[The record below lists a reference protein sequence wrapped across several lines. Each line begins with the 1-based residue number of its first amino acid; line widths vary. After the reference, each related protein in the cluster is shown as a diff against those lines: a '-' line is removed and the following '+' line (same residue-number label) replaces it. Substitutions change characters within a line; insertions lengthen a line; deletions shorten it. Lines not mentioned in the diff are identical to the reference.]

1 MAKNLILIFGGSGS
15 GTTTLAKKIS
25 RELSFFHL
33 DTDDYFWLPT
43 DPKFTVKRPVEERL
57 ALMRRDIDR
66 AENAVISGSLTDW
79 GNPLIPAFTLAV
91 RIELDPEL
99 RLKRLQE
106 RERRRFGS
114 RIDPGGDMYEI
125 NQAFLEWAKG
135 YDTGGPEVRSKAK
148 HDRWQQLLSC
158 PILLLD
164 GADTLE
170 VNFQKVL
177 RMIPEGE
184 RKREA

>member
-15 GTTTLAKKIS
+15 GTTTLAEKIS

-43 DPKFTVKRPVEERL
+43 DPKFTAKRPVAERL
-57 ALMRRDIDR
+57 ALMRRDIDK
-66 AENAVISGSLTDW
+66 AENAVISGSLTGW
-79 GNPLIPAFTLAV
+79 GDPLIPAFTLAV
-91 RIELDPEL
+91 RIEMEPSL
-99 RLKRLQE
+99 RLQRLMD

-114 RIDPGGDMYEI
+114 RIDPGGDMYET

-135 YDTGGPEVRSKAK
+135 YDTAGPEIRSKAK
-148 HDRWQQLLSC
+148 HDQWQRLLPC
-158 PILLLD
+158 PVLLLD

-177 RMIPEGE
+177 RMLPEME
-184 RKREA
+184 RK